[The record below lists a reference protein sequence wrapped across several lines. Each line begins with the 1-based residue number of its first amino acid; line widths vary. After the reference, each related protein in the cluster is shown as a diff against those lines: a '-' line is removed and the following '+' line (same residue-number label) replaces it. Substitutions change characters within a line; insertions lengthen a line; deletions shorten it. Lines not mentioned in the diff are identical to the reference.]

1 MKCNADIQIVGS
13 KVVLVPYKKK
23 HVQKYHE
30 WMQDPSLQEATA
42 SEPLSIDEE
51 YSMQKSWAEDED
63 KCTFIVLD
71 RRAEMA
77 EMEEV
82 DAMVGDVNLFF
93 NDVDNAQ
100 AAEVEVMIAEE
111 RARGNGLG
119 IEAVILM
126 MAYAYSSLKTRKFSA
141 KIGDANHASL
151 SMFGTR
157 LGFEFASRS
166 EVFRETTLELLVD
179 NEEKGK
185 FVVDRAS
192 KLCIQ
197 RYSEE

>member
-1 MKCNADIQIVGS
+1 MKCNADIQIVGK

-63 KCTFIVLD
+63 KCTFIVLE
-71 RRAEMA
+71 RPAEMG

-93 NDVDNAQ
+93 NDVDDAQ

-119 IEAVILM
+119 VEAVTLM
-126 MAYAYSSLKTRKFSA
+126 MAYAYSRLKTRKFSA
-141 KIGDANHASL
+141 KIGDSNHASL
-151 SMFGTR
+151 SMFRKR

-179 NEEKGK
+179 DEAKGK
-185 FVVDRAS
+185 SVVDQAS

-197 RYSEE
+197 RYSKE